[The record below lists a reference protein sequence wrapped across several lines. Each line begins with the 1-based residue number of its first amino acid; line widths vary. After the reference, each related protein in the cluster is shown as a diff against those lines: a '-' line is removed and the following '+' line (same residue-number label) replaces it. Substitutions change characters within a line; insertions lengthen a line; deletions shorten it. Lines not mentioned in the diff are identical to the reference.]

1 MADYNLF
8 NNEQEQPSYGL
19 LKKSRGMIQSPG
31 GVLSNTVQPGQG
43 GMLPNAIDAYREKAA
58 DLYKQGSDIYSQEPD
73 FSQFQDFAKQRSQQ
87 GDAAMLNALAAQF
100 AGEGFALVQDQYMKK
115 AAAARDPMKL
125 GSGLITADGQFLKDP
140 EVAQNKKAE
149 FLLQQAKAY
158 ETIAQN
164 ADTARERIAAQ
175 RSQEAIMNQMKLMG
189 LNIQQQGNDIRAAN
203 AAATRA
209 MAEQNNT
216 DKKEKQLGDN
226 TQKLS
231 NKTNEYVNLVAGV
244 RELNNKLG
252 EYIPEGKKIPG
263 VGYGSDMSLL
273 GLDISGAMMGQEGKA
288 NRSLVKNV
296 ANELLRAAS
305 GQAVTLNE
313 YERQTLSN
321 MASGKFGEQDFL
333 NAYKNVILPKVN
345 EAVSNIGGGFSSEV
359 KDRYRDQGGKVDFSK
374 PFVAPER
381 SSNLPKATGKSNA
394 PAGVDAKVWNAM
406 TAQEKALWQN

>member
-19 LKKSRGMIQSPG
+19 LKKSRAMIQSPG
-31 GVLSNTVQPGQG
+31 GVLSNSVQAGQG
-43 GMLPNAIDAYREKAA
+43 NMLPNAIDAYREKAA

-87 GDAAMLNALAAQF
+87 GDTAMLNALAAQF
-100 AGEGFALVQDQYMKK
+100 AGEGFAPVQEQYMKK
-115 AAAARDPMKL
+115 AASARDPMKL

-175 RSQEAIMNQMKLMG
+175 RSQDAIMNQMRLMG
-189 LNIQQQGNDIRAAN
+189 INIQQQGNDIRAST
-203 AAATRA
+203 AAATQA
-209 MAEQNNT
+209 LAAQNAT
-216 DKKEKQLGDN
+216 DKKEKQLGEG

-231 NKTNEYVNLVAGV
+231 KQADDYVNLVAGV
-244 RELNNKLG
+244 RELNNQLG
-252 EYIPEGKKIPG
+252 QYVPEGKKIPG
-263 VGYGSDMSLL
+263 IGYGSDLSVM
-273 GLDISGAMMGQEGKA
+273 GLDISGAMMGKEGKA
-288 NRSLVKNV
+288 NRSMVKNV

-305 GQAVTLNE
+305 GQAVTINE

-321 MASGKFGEQDFL
+321 MASGKFSEDDFL

-345 EAVSNIGGGFSSEV
+345 EAISNIGGGYSPEI
-359 KDRYRDQGGKVDFSK
+359 KERYRNQGGKVDFSK

-381 SSNLPKATGKSNA
+381 GDTKASGTNNLS
-394 PAGVDAKVWNAM
+394 
-406 TAQEKALWQN
+406 AQEQAELNALRNRFKGKTP

>member
-100 AGEGFALVQDQYMKK
+100 AGEGFAPVQDQYMKK

-175 RSQEAIMNQMKLMG
+175 RSQNDLLNQMKLMG
-189 LNIQQQGNDIRAAN
+189 IDIQRQGLDIRRESASAA
-203 AAATRA
+203 RA
-209 MAEQNNT
+209 QAEQT
-216 DKKEKQLGDN
+216 ALDRKDRQLGEG

-231 NKTNEYVNLVAGV
+231 AKTNDYVNLVAGV

-252 EYIPEGKKIPG
+252 DYLPEGKQIPG
-263 VGYGSDMSLL
+263 MGYGSDISLL
-273 GLDISGAMMGQEGKA
+273 GLDVSGAMMGKEGKA

-296 ANELLRAAS
+296 ANELLKAAS
-305 GQAVTLNE
+305 GQAVTLSE
-313 YERQTLSN
+313 EQRQTLAN
-321 MASGKFGEQDFL
+321 MSSGKFSEADFL

-345 EAVSNIGGGFSSEV
+345 EAVSNIGGGFSQEV

-374 PFVAPER
+374 PFVTPER
-381 SSNLPKATGKSNA
+381 SSNLPRATGKSNA

>member
-1 MADYNLF
+1 
-8 NNEQEQPSYGL
+8 
-19 LKKSRGMIQSPG
+19 
-31 GVLSNTVQPGQG
+31 
-43 GMLPNAIDAYREKAA
+43 
-58 DLYKQGSDIYSQEPD
+58 
-73 FSQFQDFAKQRSQQ
+73 
-87 GDAAMLNALAAQF
+87 MLNALAAQF
-100 AGEGFALVQDQYMKK
+100 AGEGFAPVQDQYMKK